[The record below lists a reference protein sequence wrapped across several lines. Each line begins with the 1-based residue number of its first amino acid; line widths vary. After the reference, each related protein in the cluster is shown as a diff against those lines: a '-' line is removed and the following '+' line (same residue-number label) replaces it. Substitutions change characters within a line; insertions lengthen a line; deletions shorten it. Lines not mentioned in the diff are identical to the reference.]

1 MGDHWQT
8 GESSWYVTSHLG
20 QLKPIEYQWNSVC
33 KRTPCDAL
41 TVYLLPRSV
50 NWCLAGVK
58 EMEISAALWLGEEQ
72 GYYICTFER
81 CWQVGKYKLAKFQYS
96 RVVEFLQFSDTLEGE
111 YGTERNRLLLA
122 AHLNMALCH
131 LKLSNNVAARESAGR
146 AIELDSKNEK
156 ALFRHGM
163 VGSVAVL
170 FLLNTLDSFFLN
182 LYSSSRKWWCISIWL
197 CHAPWPLLQQN
208 VR

>member
-1 MGDHWQT
+1 M
-8 GESSWYVTSHLG
+8 
-20 QLKPIEYQWNSVC
+20 
-33 KRTPCDAL
+33 
-41 TVYLLPRSV
+41 
-50 NWCLAGVK
+50 
-58 EMEISAALWLGEEQ
+58 
-72 GYYICTFER
+72 
-81 CWQVGKYKLAKFQYS
+81 
-96 RVVEFLQFSDTLEGE
+96 VEFLQFSDTLEGE

-182 LYSSSRKWWCISIWL
+182 LYSSSRK
-197 CHAPWPLLQQN
+197 
-208 VR
+208 